1 VWCFFNGV
9 VTTNAKGVRVLHEDN
24 SLFRPVYTD
33 DPNVARDLELREGV
47 KDVFEKYITRCTTN
61 TVYFVFA
68 SDERSSPFI
77 DANKHYL
84 PRCYD
89 GDWDTTKWR
98 FAWIDFKHIEQSPN
112 M

>member
-1 VWCFFNGV
+1 
-9 VTTNAKGVRVLHEDN
+9 AKGVRVLHEDN

-33 DPNVARDLELREGV
+33 DPNVARDLGLREGL
-47 KDVFEKYITRCTTN
+47 KDVFEKYITRCTTY

-77 DANKHYL
+77 DASRHYL

-89 GDWDTTKWR
+89 GDWDATKWR